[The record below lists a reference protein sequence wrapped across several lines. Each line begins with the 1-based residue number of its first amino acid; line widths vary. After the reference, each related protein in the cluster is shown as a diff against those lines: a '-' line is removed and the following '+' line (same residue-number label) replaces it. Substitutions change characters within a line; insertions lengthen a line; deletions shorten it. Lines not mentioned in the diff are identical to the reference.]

1 MVGQG
6 RRTALLVA
14 AVMCLG
20 AVMATVPAGA
30 DTTAAAGE
38 RQSRG
43 SIEIRGD
50 GEFNPANGVRSGSGT
65 RSDPFVISNWDVSQ
79 VRISDTSKYLVI
91 RDNTIGSRLVL
102 NWNGD
107 RVKVVKNDISD
118 LRVNENVKR
127 TGGPT
132 SGLIANNRIGI
143 VGQLRHFDGIFEKN
157 VVGEEM
163 NYWDKVPFFDER
175 AVNFD
180 GFNGARFRNNTI
192 YGYMDVR
199 LHGHHHSSGFKKN
212 SHNHA
217 MPREK
222 DDEGS
227 HEGHGYEKVDHSQRY
242 HQVWVTGN
250 KIFAP
255 GSRYALAYT
264 DTNHAANDRTANS
277 EPNKAL
283 EAPHVHYTK
292 VHLNNNELVGSGL
305 LVDVFNALDKKYH
318 KKWAYGAVEIGGNK
332 ITLGPGE
339 IEDTFSQRD
348 GITVWSA
355 RSFHLNIRNNEIGTD
370 YEGDVTR
377 QVEAFRSGEAGIRLE
392 NIDEGR
398 LHLMGNS
405 VSGTFYGIYARD
417 MTERV
422 WWHIHGLE
430 TAGVQEPVWYD
441 NSVKNRPGQGP

>member
-1 MVGQG
+1 MVHQR

-14 AVMCLG
+14 GVMCFG

-30 DTTAAAGE
+30 DTNLAAGE

-43 SIEIRGD
+43 PIDIRSD

-65 RSDPFVISNWDVSQ
+65 RSDPFVISNWDVSHI
-79 VRISDTSKYLVI
+79 RISDTSKHIVI
-91 RDNTIGSRLVL
+91 RDNSIRSQLVL

-107 RVKVVKNDISD
+107 RVRVVRNDVND
-118 LRVNENVKR
+118 LRVNQNVKR

-132 SGLIANNRIGI
+132 SGLIANNRIGQ

-157 VVGEEM
+157 VVGDEM
-163 NYWDKVPFFDER
+163 DYWDAVPFFDRR

-212 SHNHA
+212 SHNHS
-217 MPREK
+217 MREG
-222 DDEGS
+222 D

-264 DTNHAANDRTANS
+264 DTAHAANDRTANS

-283 EAPHVHYTK
+283 EAPHVHYTR
-292 VHLNNNELVGSGL
+292 VHLNNNRLVGSGL

-318 KKWAYGAVEIGGNK
+318 LKWAYGSVEIAGNK

-339 IEDTFSQRD
+339 VEDTFSQRD

-355 RSFHLNIRNNEIGTD
+355 RHFHLNVSNNEIGTD
-370 YEGDVTR
+370 YEGDLTR
-377 QVEAFRSGEAGIRLE
+377 QVGAFRRGEAGIRLE

-405 VSGTFYGIYARD
+405 VSGTFFGIYARD
-417 MTERV
+417 MTEKV
-422 WWHIHGLE
+422 WWRIHGLK
-430 TAGVQEPVWYD
+430 TAEVDQPVWYD
-441 NSVKNRPGQGP
+441 NSVKNRPGQRP